1 MRTNW
6 QRVVMASVMAGAGVA
21 ACTASVEILTPEE
34 EDAARSELVCTA
46 LTDVVDEIAACD
58 EIATDDVVA
67 TYIAKNGNPGTD
79 RCGTRHL
86 TIEERELVEQDIAAG
101 VAAGSLNVTGGTINV
116 YFHVITKGSTRADGN
131 VPDSMLT
138 AQLNVLNGAFSS
150 HGWNFVHA
158 GTTRTNNPAWY
169 EMSGGA
175 EKEAKAALRQG
186 GADTLNFYVAGIGG
200 GLLGWATFPSSY
212 RSKPSY
218 DGVVVLNESLPGGDA
233 VPYDKGDTGTH
244 EVGHWMGLYHT
255 FQGGC
260 SRKNDYVDDTPAEQG
275 PQFDCPVG
283 ADTCSSPGLDPIE
296 NFMDYTDDNC
306 MDHFT
311 AGQDARM
318 DAQFTRYRAGK

>member
-1 MRTNW
+1 MRANW
-6 QRVVMASVMAGAGVA
+6 QRMVMASMMAGAGVV
-21 ACTASVEILTPEE
+21 ACTANVEILTPEE
-34 EDAARSELVCTA
+34 ADEARTELVCTA
-46 LTDVVDEIAACD
+46 LTDDVDEIAACD

-86 TIEERELVEQDIAAG
+86 SIEERELVEQELGSLG
-101 VAAGSLNVTGGTINV
+101 VAGGPLAVTGGTINV
-116 YFHVITKGSTRADGN
+116 YFHVITKGTTRADGN
-131 VPDSMLT
+131 IPDSMIT
-138 AQLNVLNGAFSS
+138 AQLNVLNGAFGS
-150 HGWNFVHA
+150 HGWTFVNA

-169 EMSGGA
+169 DMGSG
-175 EKEAKAALRQG
+175 EKAAKEALRQG
-186 GADTLNFYVAGIGG
+186 SADDLNIYIAGIGG

-212 RSKPSY
+212 RSKPLM
-218 DGVVVLNESLPGGDA
+218 DGVVVLNESLPGGSA
-233 VPYDKGDTGTH
+233 VPYDEGDTGTH

-283 ADTCSSPGLDPIE
+283 ADTCSAPGLDPIE

-306 MDHFT
+306 MDRFT